1 MKKDQRLDLAEELIL
16 LALDDETGRLVRG
29 GAAVAALDRA
39 VAAAVLMEL
48 ALAHR
53 IDTDS
58 KRLFVIS
65 PEPIGIALADE
76 VLNEI
81 AQSTEAEPSSHW
93 VQRLSLRGE
102 RYRAQLIAQLVERG
116 ILKEVDQR
124 LLWVLRQR
132 AYPQTDGRAE
142 QEVKGRITALIQG
155 DDIPTPHDALLV
167 GLVDAAGLF
176 HEVIDHGILTGCR
189 PRITRIAN
197 LEELSRSL
205 RHTIQG
211 LQRGVSAANT

>member
-1 MKKDQRLDLAEELIL
+1 MKPVPSLDLAEELIL

-39 VAAAVLMEL
+39 VAAALLMQL
-48 ALAHR
+48 ALSHR

-58 KRLFVIS
+58 THVFVIS
-65 PEPIGIALADE
+65 PEPIGTALADE
-76 VLNEI
+76 VLDEI
-81 AQSTEAEPSSHW
+81 ARSTEAAPSSHW
-93 VQRLSLRGE
+93 VQRLSLRGDQH
-102 RYRAQLIAQLVERG
+102 RARLIAQLVERG

-124 LLWVLRQR
+124 LMWVLRQR
-132 AYPQTDGRAE
+132 AYPQADGRAE
-142 QEVKGRITALIQG
+142 QEVKGRIIELLRN
-155 DDIPTPHDALLV
+155 DEIPTAHDALLI

-176 HEVIDHGILTGCR
+176 HEVIDHATLSTCR
-189 PRITRIAN
+189 PRISRIAN

-211 LQRGVSAANT
+211 LQRGVAAANP